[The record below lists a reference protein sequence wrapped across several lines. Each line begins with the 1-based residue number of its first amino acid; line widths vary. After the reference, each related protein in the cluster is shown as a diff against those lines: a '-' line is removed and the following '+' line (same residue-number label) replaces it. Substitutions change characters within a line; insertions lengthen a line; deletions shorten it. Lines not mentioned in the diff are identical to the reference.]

1 MSSRQIIYIGN
12 QLESRGGT
20 PTSIDILAP
29 LLQQEGYI
37 VKTASEK
44 KNRFFRL
51 TEMLLLL
58 VKNTKS
64 TQVVFIDTYS
74 TANFW
79 YAYFTGQVCRK
90 LRLNYIPLLHGG
102 NLTARLKR
110 SPRACES
117 LFKNATLNI
126 APSYFIKEKFQQN
139 GISGV
144 QYIPNSL
151 KIEEYSYKIRKS
163 LKPKLLWVRAF
174 SEIYDPLMAIQSL
187 EILLKE
193 FPDAELCMVGP
204 EKDSSFQECMAYVEK
219 KKLPVRF
226 TGKLDKKEW
235 HELAIEYDIFLNTT
249 KIDNTPVSV
258 IEAMALGIPVV
269 STNVGGIPYLIDNH
283 ANGVLVPP
291 QKPLEMSNAIAVLL
305 RDPDGSQK
313 LASSARLKVEKFDW
327 AEVKKMWHTV
337 LLNID

>member
-102 NLTARLKR
+102 NLNARLKR